1 MRRGWT
7 VYARSTTFM
16 ARPESI
22 DAGVAEVRDQVM
34 PRIQRMEGCVG
45 LSMLADRESGRC
57 IATSAW
63 RSEEAMRASDE
74 ELRPVRDRV
83 GEMLGA
89 SPQVDEWEI
98 AVLHRDHRSAEG
110 ACVRVT
116 WVRVDPADMDRAIDV
131 YKLASLPRA
140 EELAGFCSA
149 SLLVDRSSGRAV
161 SSVTYDS
168 IAAMENNREAAASMR
183 SAASKDAGAEVLD
196 TGEFE
201 LAVAH
206 LRVPE
211 MT

>member
-1 MRRGWT
+1 

>member
-1 MRRGWT
+1 M
-7 VYARSTTFM
+7 YARSTTFM

-22 DAGVAEVRDQVM
+22 DAGVEHVSERVM
-34 PRIQRMEGCVG
+34 PVIQQMDGCIG
-45 LSMLADRESGRC
+45 LSMLVDRQSGRC

-63 RSEEAMRASDE
+63 QSEDAMRASDE
-74 ELRPVRDRV
+74 ALQPIRERL
-83 GEMLGA
+83 GEIMGG
-89 SPQVDEWEI
+89 SPQVEEWEI
-98 AVLHRDHRSAEG
+98 AVLHRDHQTATG
-110 ACVRVT
+110 ASTRVT
-116 WVRVDPADMDRAIDV
+116 WVKVDPANMDRAIDV

-149 SLLVDRSSGRAV
+149 SLLVDRSTGRAV

-168 IAAMENNREAAASMR
+168 LEAMESNRDAAASMR

-201 LAVAH
+201 LALAH

-211 MT
+211 LT